1 MRDLIAVLALAV
13 PLVLLAVFFIF
24 AIVSAWRQKRQD
36 RRSIMAT
43 GTSATAVVTNAG
55 GDL

>member
-1 MRDLIAVLALAV
+1 MLALAV